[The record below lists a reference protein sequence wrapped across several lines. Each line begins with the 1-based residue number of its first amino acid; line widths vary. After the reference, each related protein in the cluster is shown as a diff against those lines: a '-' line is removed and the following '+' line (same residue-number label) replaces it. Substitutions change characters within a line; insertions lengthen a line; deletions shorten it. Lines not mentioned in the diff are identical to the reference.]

1 MQDREATQDR
11 RVFRVFRASAV
22 TLVRKE
28 IRAVKDR
35 KEIWVPKVRQA
46 LREMWGRQGRREIS
60 VPRGRQALLALWVPR
75 DFPGLWAPREYQAPW
90 ARGWTR

>member
-60 VPRGRQALLALWVPR
+60 VPRGPEGFPVLRGPVVLQVPWGR
-75 DFPGLWAPREYQAPW
+75 RV
-90 ARGWTR
+90 